1 MGADPH
7 MSHEE
12 IERLRALR
20 GRFAGERIFI
30 MGNGPSLNRM
40 ELELL
45 AGEHVFAMNRIS
57 LLFPR
62 ISWRP
67 DFFTAFDI
75 RVVPD
80 NLDEFN
86 KLEIPYK
93 FFATK
98 HKGAILERENHYWHH
113 SWQVSDDL
121 EDRFGAFPEITGFGG
136 GGTVACAAIQI
147 AAYLGFDPI
156 ILIGCDA
163 AYSVPTSVLQTGP
176 DQFGDGVLLNLTS
189 TDDDDANHFDP
200 AYFGKGKRW
209 HSPNPAEM
217 HRGFEK
223 CYRQM
228 RRQGKALV
236 NATVGG
242 ALECIPRVTFERL
255 FVGGSAPSHRRTVGI
270 DLTVPSAR
278 VAVGMRNSLMA
289 SLRNIP
295 LLPHGYRFVAICRND
310 DSFEFY
316 RPLQSLPS
324 FDLIVDGSEG
334 CHDTLET
341 LDVLISPFNNI
352 ETKLRLPENVK
363 RVAHLN
369 DLIPLTQPNYSES
382 LVTRYTAVAAGA
394 DAVVC
399 LSEATRQEIS
409 RRFDIPDERIFVSPP
424 TLDDELTVVPTDGQ
438 FIVTDDDISAARRE
452 VGVRSV
458 YVIYPAAFRPH
469 KNHQRLFEAM
479 RYTYANLQLVLT
491 AGERLDTAATEA
503 MRTRIEQMQLGH
515 RILVAANLATATY
528 RALLKGAEA
537 VVFPSLDE
545 GFGIPVLEAQAMRVP
560 VIASRRGGLVDVAE
574 GALDIDPEDHRDIA
588 DKIVQLISDPELRES
603 VAEAGWVNSRRFTK
617 EWGARGLVDAI
628 DFVLTES
635 SPAQRRR

>member
-1 MGADPH
+1 
-7 MSHEE
+7 
-12 IERLRALR
+12 
-20 GRFAGERIFI
+20 
-30 MGNGPSLNRM
+30 
-40 ELELL
+40 
-45 AGEHVFAMNRIS
+45 
-57 LLFPR
+57 
-62 ISWRP
+62 
-67 DFFTAFDI
+67 
-75 RVVPD
+75 
-80 NLDEFN
+80 
-86 KLEIPYK
+86 
-93 FFATK
+93 
-98 HKGAILERENHYWHH
+98 
-113 SWQVSDDL
+113 
-121 EDRFGAFPEITGFGG
+121 
-136 GGTVACAAIQI
+136 
-147 AAYLGFDPI
+147 
-156 ILIGCDA
+156 
-163 AYSVPTSVLQTGP
+163 
-176 DQFGDGVLLNLTS
+176 
-189 TDDDDANHFDP
+189 
-200 AYFGKGKRW
+200 
-209 HSPNPAEM
+209 
-217 HRGFEK
+217 
-223 CYRQM
+223 
-228 RRQGKALV
+228 
-236 NATVGG
+236 
-242 ALECIPRVTFERL
+242 
-255 FVGGSAPSHRRTVGI
+255 
-270 DLTVPSAR
+270 
-278 VAVGMRNSLMA
+278 
-289 SLRNIP
+289 
-295 LLPHGYRFVAICRND
+295 
-310 DSFEFY
+310 
-316 RPLQSLPS
+316 LQSLPS